1 MPVSSFFFFSFS
13 PYSSSLFFLL
23 HLLSPS
29 FSFFRPHLLLTIFHH
44 LLSFNRAFH
53 PPLFS
58 IPGSAASM
66 DSTER
71 LLYLSPIW
79 SMIDKEVKKH
89 GLQQSRKSDLYPE
102 NRKRNDPEGPGQRT
116 FPTACLQKQWRAII
130 TSLWNM
136 IWKSSTISH
145 SWHMPSMTECF

>member
-58 IPGSAASM
+58 IPGSAAST

-79 SMIDKEVKKH
+79 AMIDKEVKKH

-102 NRKRNDPEGPGQRT
+102 NRKRNDPEGPGQCHEHQRQDYFQMGT
-116 FPTACLQKQWRAII
+116 RRR
-130 TSLWNM
+130 
-136 IWKSSTISH
+136 
-145 SWHMPSMTECF
+145 MPRRIPSAGAF